1 MPFIGAALVKDFA
14 LMIED
19 DAFDLRLNLEA
30 LRYAGEAIND
40 CLERFLANRSRF
52 RCAGVFRLKNRRRFS
67 ELCFLASF
75 SFFDGVDF
83 RSEERRVGKECRCRW
98 LPSDWQRILPGLACR
113 DRDLRHPEHWR
124 VCGR

>member
-30 LRYAGEAIND
+30 LRSAGEAIND
-40 CLERFLANRSRF
+40 RLERFLANRSRF
-52 RCAGVFRLKNRRRFS
+52 RCAGVFRLKNSCRFP

-75 SFFDGVDF
+75 SFFDGVDLV
-83 RSEERRVGKECRCRW
+83 S
-98 LPSDWQRILPGLACR
+98 
-113 DRDLRHPEHWR
+113 RHLQSHSKL
-124 VCGR
+124 GFQGG

>member
-30 LRYAGEAIND
+30 LR
-40 CLERFLANRSRF
+40 
-52 RCAGVFRLKNRRRFS
+52 CAGVFRLKNRRRFS

-83 RSEERRVGKECRCRW
+83 VSRHLQPQSKLGFQGGGVVFAECARFE
-98 LPSDWQRILPGLACR
+98 QLAFVKL
-113 DRDLRHPEHWR
+113 RDLWSYL
-124 VCGR
+124 